1 MGERLACGMGVRL
14 AGALGVLA
22 VVAPGC
28 GQGRPRIALECQ
40 AGARAVERALSAA
53 PAPVRLPSGTPLSQ
67 CVEKS
72 VTDADLQNT
81 GALFTDVADRL
92 AREVPGSDAA
102 AVRLGYLVGATE
114 RGARHTNGV
123 GAELVNR
130 MNGVLGLSG
139 GPPARRAAF
148 ARGRAAGLSDG

>member
-1 MGERLACGMGVRL
+1 MGVRL

-22 VVAPGC
+22 VAAPGC
-28 GQGRPRIALECQ
+28 GEERPRIALECQ
-40 AGARAVERALSAA
+40 AGAAAVQRALTPA
-53 PAPVRLPSGTPLSQ
+53 PAVVRLPGGTPLSQ
-67 CVEKS
+67 CVANS

-81 GALFTDVADRL
+81 GALFTDVAGRL
-92 AREVPGSDAA
+92 AREVPRSDAA

-130 MNGVLGLSG
+130 MNGALGLSG
-139 GPPARRAAF
+139 GGPARREAF
-148 ARGRAAGLSDG
+148 VRGRAAGLSGG